1 MCSICSWRILCDKSA
16 IACHVNNKHRTTMKE
31 YKELLDRR
39 EKGLEAEAEAALPVS
54 EEVRRDLIKA
64 DVPAMWPPADRVR

>member
-1 MCSICSWRILCDKSA
+1 
-16 IACHVNNKHRTTMKE
+16 MKE

-39 EKGLEAEAEAALPVS
+39 EKGLDAEEEAPPPVS

-64 DVPAMWPPADRVR
+64 DVPAMWPPVDRVR